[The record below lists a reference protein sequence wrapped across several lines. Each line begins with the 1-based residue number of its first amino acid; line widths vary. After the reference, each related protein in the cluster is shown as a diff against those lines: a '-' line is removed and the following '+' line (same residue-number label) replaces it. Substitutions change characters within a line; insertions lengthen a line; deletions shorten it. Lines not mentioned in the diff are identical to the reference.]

1 MTADPFMSAAI
12 AEAEQSLSEG
22 GIPIGSVIVSGG
34 KIIGRGHN
42 RRVQK
47 GSAVLHGEMDALENA
62 GRQQADVYR
71 DATLYTTLSP
81 CAMCSGAIL
90 LYGIRRVI
98 IGENQTFRG
107 EEELLSSRG
116 VALEVRQDPSCIRM
130 MTDFIR
136 THPEL
141 WNEDIGVS

>member
-34 KIIGRGHN
+34 KIIDAAQSTRPKGQRGAARRDGCARECGATAS
-42 RRVQK
+42 RRVSRRDAVYDAVAVRHVQWRD
-47 GSAVLHGEMDALENA
+47 SAVRH
-62 GRQQADVYR
+62 
-71 DATLYTTLSP
+71 SP
-81 CAMCSGAIL
+81 
-90 LYGIRRVI
+90 RHHR
-98 IGENQTFRG
+98 ENQTFRG